1 MSDTLIRLLTVCLL
15 ALVYLFFF
23 RVLRAVWVEVKPVR
37 SARARQRSPRAKAR
51 PAEGQPHRLTILV
64 PDEHRGQ
71 QYPLADELTVGRAA
85 GCGVCVDDTYASQ
98 VHARIFRR
106 DHQLLI
112 EDLGSTNGTYLNRHR
127 VTGPTPVA
135 TGDQV
140 QVGSTVFEVQ
150 T

>member
-37 SARARQRSPRAKAR
+37 SARSRQRPRAKPT
-51 PAEGQPHRLTILV
+51 PAEGQPSRLMILV
-64 PDEHRGQ
+64 PDEHRGR

-106 DHQLLI
+106 DRQLLI

-127 VTGPTPVA
+127 VTGPTPM
-135 TGDQV
+135 TSGDQV

-150 T
+150 P

>member
-1 MSDTLIRLLTVCLL
+1 MSDTLISLLTVCLL

-37 SARARQRSPRAKAR
+37 AARSRPRSPRSR
-51 PAEGQPHRLTILV
+51 SMPAEGQPSRLMILV
-64 PDEHRGQ
+64 PDEQRGRH
-71 QYPLADELTVGRAA
+71 YPLADELTVGRAA

-106 DHQLLI
+106 DRQLLI

-127 VTGPTPVA
+127 VTGPTPVT

-150 T
+150 P